1 MYNRNQGNHRQK
13 SPGEIQYQ
21 KSKERR
27 CNMTKEK
34 WLEIIKLIAS
44 FAVGVATIILA
55 QSCIS
60 SWNINKNS
68 RGATINSKQTAEQK
82 NDSTNFKID
91 LRKGLS

>member
-1 MYNRNQGNHRQK
+1 
-13 SPGEIQYQ
+13 
-21 KSKERR
+21 
-27 CNMTKEK
+27 MTKEK
-34 WLEIIKLIAS
+34 WLEIIKLLAS

-68 RGATINSKQTAEQK
+68 QGATISNKESVEQK

-91 LRKGLS
+91 LKK

>member
-1 MYNRNQGNHRQK
+1 
-13 SPGEIQYQ
+13 
-21 KSKERR
+21 
-27 CNMTKEK
+27 MTKEK

-68 RGATINSKQTAEQK
+68 QGAKINSEQSEKQK
-82 NDSTNFKID
+82 NDSIKFKIE
-91 LRKGLS
+91 LKK

>member
-1 MYNRNQGNHRQK
+1 
-13 SPGEIQYQ
+13 
-21 KSKERR
+21 
-27 CNMTKEK
+27 MTKEK

-44 FAVGVATIILA
+44 FAVGIATIVLV

-68 RGATINSKQTAEQK
+68 QGAKINSKQSAEQE

-91 LRKGLS
+91 FKK